1 MKLAYGILA
10 TVALGLVLFVVTNLL
25 GAREASAVSSDGN
38 GEDPWWDWS
47 GYGAADN
54 GDENDNGGW
63 FESAWDAGPGY
74 AWDVWSALTEGME

>member
-25 GAREASAVSSDGN
+25 GAREASATSSSGN
-38 GEDPWWDWS
+38 GDDPWWDWP
-47 GYGAADN
+47 GYGASDN

-63 FESAWDAGPGY
+63 LGAVWDAGPGY
-74 AWDVWSALTEGME
+74 VFDVWAALAQGAE